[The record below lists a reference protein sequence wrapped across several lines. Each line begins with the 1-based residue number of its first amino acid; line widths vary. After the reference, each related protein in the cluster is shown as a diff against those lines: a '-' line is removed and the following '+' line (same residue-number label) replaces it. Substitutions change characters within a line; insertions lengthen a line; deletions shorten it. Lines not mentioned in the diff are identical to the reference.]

1 MGLWDRIVRLLRS
14 NVNDVI
20 DKAEDPEKILNQIV
34 TELNENLVTVRSQ
47 VATAIALEKQLY
59 QKYQQAQND
68 ADKWQQKAE
77 LAVDK
82 GEDELA
88 KEALKR
94 KNTSQSTAD
103 DLKQQWEQQKGS
115 ITTLKASLAKME
127 SKIAETQTKKSLL
140 VARHRRAEA
149 EKKIQSALST
159 AAGSSSLAAFERM
172 EQKVLEGETKAA
184 ALTELNSDSLDERFA
199 ALGGGDADADLIA
212 LKESR
217 QAKLLSA
224 GDASN

>member
-20 DKAEDPEKILNQIV
+20 DKAEDPEKMVTQIV
-34 TELNENLVTVRSQ
+34 VELQENLSQVRAQ
-47 VATAIALEKQLY
+47 VATAIAMEKQLY
-59 QKYQQAQND
+59 QKYEQAQND

-82 GEDELA
+82 GEDDLA
-88 KEALKR
+88 REALKR

-103 DLKQQWEQQKGS
+103 GLKQQWEQQKAS
-115 ITTLKASLAKME
+115 VATLKASMAKME
-127 SKIAETQTKKSLL
+127 SKIAEASTKKDLL

-149 EKKIQSALST
+149 EQRIQSALST
-159 AAGSSSLAAFERM
+159 AAGSSAMAAFERM
-172 EQKVLEGETKAA
+172 EQKVLAGETQAA
-184 ALTELNSDSLDERFA
+184 ALNELNSDSLEEKFA
-199 ALGGGDADADLIA
+199 ALDSGDADEDLRK
-212 LKESR
+212 LKEVR

-224 GDASN
+224 GDAK